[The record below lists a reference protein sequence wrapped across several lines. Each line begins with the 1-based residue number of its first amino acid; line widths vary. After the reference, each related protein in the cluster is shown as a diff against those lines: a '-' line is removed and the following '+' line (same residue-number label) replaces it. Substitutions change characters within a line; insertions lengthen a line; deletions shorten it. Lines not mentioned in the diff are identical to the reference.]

1 MGLGNEGL
9 DSPGSGL
16 EMSGPVH
23 RGGHKEMRKKKKLKK
38 LLALRAMKQEG
49 GSGNY

>member
-1 MGLGNEGL
+1 MGAGNVSV

-16 EMSGPVH
+16 ETSGPVH
-23 RGGHKEMRKKKKLKK
+23 RGGHKDMRKKKKLKK
-38 LLALRAMKQEG
+38 LLALRTMKQEG

>member
-1 MGLGNEGL
+1 MGAGNNTL
-9 DSPGSGL
+9 DSPGSGI

-38 LLALRAMKQEG
+38 LLALKKG